1 MAAGSRPAVPLVRIV
16 DASLGLDHQVRLVV
30 SRLDD
35 PAALLRAWSSS
46 GATIE
51 RRGDR
56 LEAVTTVQ
64 ALARAVGRAVGGE
77 TAEALETELRQAVGA
92 WGGSPT
98 PWTIRDGRT
107 LQARSRALVMGV
119 VNVTPDSFSDG
130 GVVYPEAHPD
140 AAIELGRQLAA
151 AGADVLDV
159 GGESTRPGAEPID
172 AEEERARVEP
182 VVRALADDGAVVSI
196 DTTKPSVAKAALDA
210 GAAIVNDVGAA
221 GDPELLAVV
230 AGAGAGYVLAHSRG
244 TPADMQTR
252 TDYDDVV
259 AEVFEALADGVARC
273 EAAGIEPARVAV
285 DPGIGFAKTAEQNVA
300 LLRELR
306 SLRSLGQPVLVGAS
320 RKSFIGKL
328 LDEADPAAR
337 LEGSLACAVHAG
349 LAGTSVVR
357 AHDVGAT
364 VRALTVAGALAPT
377 EPAPAIT

>member
-1 MAAGSRPAVPLVRIV
+1 MPAGSQPAVPLVRIV
-16 DASLGLDHQVRLVV
+16 DAGLGIDHQVRLVV
-30 SRLDD
+30 SGLDN
-35 PAALLRAWSSS
+35 PAALARAWSSS

-64 ALARAVGRAVGGE
+64 ALARAAGRTFGGE
-77 TAEALETELRQAVGA
+77 IAEALEASLRDAVAA
-92 WGGSPT
+92 WGGGPG
-98 PWTIRDGRT
+98 PWTVRDGRV
-107 LQARSRALVMGV
+107 LHARTRPLVMGV

-130 GVVYPEAHPD
+130 GVVYPAGHPD
-140 AAIELGRQLAA
+140 AAIDLGRRLAT

-172 AEEERARVEP
+172 PEEERARVEP
-182 VVRALADDGAVVSI
+182 VVRALADDGAVVSV

-221 GDPELLAVV
+221 GDPDLLTVV
-230 AGAGAGYVLAHSRG
+230 ASSGAGYVLTHSRG

-259 AEVFEALADGVARC
+259 AEVFEALADGVTRC
-273 EAAGIEPARVAV
+273 ERSGIDPARVAV

-306 SLRSLGQPVLVGAS
+306 SLRSLGRPVLVGAS

-328 LDEADPAAR
+328 LDEAEPADR
-337 LEGSLACAVHAG
+337 LEGSLACAVHAA
-349 LAGTSVVR
+349 LSGTSVVR
-357 AHDVGAT
+357 AHDVEAT
-364 VRALTVAGALAPT
+364 VRALTVAGALSPA
-377 EPAPAIT
+377 EPVPAIS

>member
-1 MAAGSRPAVPLVRIV
+1 MPAASRPPVPLVRIV
-16 DASLGLDHQVRLVV
+16 DAGLGVDHQVRLVL

-64 ALARAVGRAVGGE
+64 ALARAAGRTFGGE
-77 TAEALETELRQAVGA
+77 AAEALQASLREAVAA
-92 WGGSPT
+92 WGGGPE
-98 PWTIRDGRT
+98 PWTVRDGRV
-107 LQARSRALVMGV
+107 LHARSRPLVMGV

-172 AEEERARVEP
+172 AGEERARVEP
-182 VVRALADDGAVVSI
+182 VVRALADEGATVSI

-210 GAAIVNDVGAA
+210 GAAIVNDVSAA
-221 GDPELLAVV
+221 GDDELLTVV
-230 AGAGAGYVLAHSRG
+230 AGSGAGYVLTHSRG

-252 TDYDDVV
+252 TEYDDVV

-273 EAAGIEPARVAV
+273 ERSGIDAGRVAV
-285 DPGIGFAKTAEQNVA
+285 DPGIGFAKTAAQNVA

-306 SLRSLGQPVLVGAS
+306 SLRSLARPVLVGAS

-328 LDEADPAAR
+328 LDEPDPAAR
-337 LEGSLACAVHAG
+337 LDGSLACAVHAA

-364 VRALTVAGALAPT
+364 VRALTVAGALTST
-377 EPAPAIT
+377 EPVPAIS